1 MAYSNRFCSMFNDNF
16 KILTWVLIL
25 FISITPNFLFIN
37 AANAFAAEKWDYEVS
52 PIPDQ
57 NQRVVVTGHKVN
69 QYGDAVNDSKY
80 KTTIDPKTLP
90 NKQKMGGVAIAKL
103 LKKANW
109 ASAGVEAFQALLEG
123 IDWVIDAESQ
133 SIWRYKQSGPSFAC
147 KNFGYKWRGSNGNV
161 GACPAD
167 VAQQAIKP
175 RCVGLISNCKLEGL
189 YTDDTYSTKIEH
201 IPNNSDVSRIW
212 ARYTYNYSG
221 NAAPD
226 YLGEE
231 LQRDE
236 KINTQPSEKEYL
248 TPETAADYANKTHP
262 DYNNPAYK
270 PKLDEKYK
278 PEIVP
283 NLWKPH
289 NEWEKTNSPTVQEV
303 VRQLEQS
310 NPTSNDKDIEQKTD
324 EQGNPTG
331 GFSLPEFCS
340 WATPVCDFIKWVK
353 EQPENEE
360 NTQIEVENLDETLI
374 FDDSQRFTF
383 ADSCPSPEQFSVS
396 FFGTTQNLEFSYQP
410 LCDFMSMIKPFVV
423 AGSYL
428 IGAYIVMGLSRGS
441 GE

>member
-1 MAYSNRFCSMFNDNF
+1 MDNGWGKTFLKQLIKIFLCFTLIYTPFFAY
-16 KILTWVLIL
+16 
-25 FISITPNFLFIN
+25 
-37 AANAFAAEKWDYEVS
+37 AGAAEKWDYEVS

-57 NQRVVVTGHKVN
+57 NQRVVVTGHKVD

-123 IDWVIDAESQ
+123 IDWVMDAERQ

-147 KNFGYKWRGSNGNV
+147 KNFGHKWNFGSSSFT
-161 GACPAD
+161 CPSEA
-167 VAQQAIKP
+167 AEALMQQHQ
-175 RCVGLISNCKLEGL
+175 
-189 YTDDTYSTKIEH
+189 STFS
-201 IPNNSDVSRIW
+201 NNSDYRIK
-212 ARYTYNYSG
+212 
-221 NAAPD
+221 
-226 YLGEE
+226 E
-231 LQRDE
+231 LWTDQNKTQKISDLSEFTGTRIYVEFSFLYKPTGTRVDNGGHINRGE
-236 KINTQPSEKEYL
+236 KIQNQPQEKEYL

-289 NEWEKTNSPTVQEV
+289 NEWEKTNSPTAQEV

-310 NPTSNDKDIEQKTD
+310 NPTSQDKDIEQKTD

-331 GFSLPEFCS
+331 AFSLPEFCA

-353 EQPENEE
+353 DNPENEDE
-360 NTQIEVENLDETLI
+360 APEIPQELDIGTL
-374 FDDSQRFTF
+374 DTGTF
-383 ADSCPSPEQFSVS
+383 QATAGCPAPIQVPVN
-396 FFGTTQNLEFSYQP
+396 FGTGGNVEISYEPICQ
-410 LCDFMSMIKPFVV
+410 FAEKWSFV
-423 AGSYL
+423 APL
-428 IGAYIVMGLSRGS
+428 IGFLSGAMILVGVGRK
-441 GE
+441 GEDGEI

>member
-1 MAYSNRFCSMFNDNF
+1 MYNYVDNGRGKTFLKQLTKIFLCLTLIYTPFFAY
-16 KILTWVLIL
+16 
-25 FISITPNFLFIN
+25 
-37 AANAFAAEKWDYEVS
+37 AGAAEKWDYEVS

-57 NQRVVVTGHKVN
+57 NQRVVITGHKVD

-123 IDWVIDAESQ
+123 IDWVMDAESQ
-133 SIWRYKQSGPSFAC
+133 SIWRYKQSGPSFSC
-147 KNFGYKWRGSNGNV
+147 KNFGYKWRGSTGYV

-167 VAQQAIKP
+167 VAQQVIQP
-175 RCVGLISNCKLEGL
+175 RCVGLISNCQLEGL
-189 YTDDTYSTKIEH
+189 YTDNTFSTKIENL
-201 IPNNSDVSRIW
+201 PNNSDVSRIW
-212 ARYTYNYSG
+212 ARYTYSYSG

-231 LQRDE
+231 LQRGE
-236 KINTQPSEKEYL
+236 KINTEPSEKEYL

-303 VRQLEQS
+303 ERQLEQA

-324 EQGNPTG
+324 DQGNPTG
-331 GFSLPEFCS
+331 AFSLPEFCA

-353 EQPENEE
+353 DNPENEDE
-360 NTQIEVENLDETLI
+360 APETPQEIDIGALDTGTLKATAGCPAPIQVPVNL
-374 FDDSQRFTF
+374 
-383 ADSCPSPEQFSVS
+383 
-396 FFGTTQNLEFSYQP
+396 GTGGNLEISYEPICQ
-410 LCDFMSMIKPFVV
+410 FAEKWSFV
-423 AGSYL
+423 APL
-428 IGAYIVMGLSRGS
+428 IGFLSGAMILVGVGRK
-441 GE
+441 GEDGEL